1 MVRGV
6 DGRRTIN
13 MTAKTPVG
21 AKALAKSISEALDVK
36 SHDRRMQAHR
46 PAKVTHSLFQRM
58 FRRDEPSVFH
68 RCLAI
73 HMHNAQQP
81 SALK

>member
-1 MVRGV
+1 M
-6 DGRRTIN
+6 
-13 MTAKTPVG
+13 MSKTSVG
-21 AKALAKSISEALDVK
+21 AKAAVAKSISEALDVK
-36 SHDRRMQAHR
+36 SHDRRVQAHR
-46 PAKVTHSLFQRM
+46 PAKATHSLFQRM

-73 HMHNAQQP
+73 HMHNAQEP

>member
-1 MVRGV
+1 
-6 DGRRTIN
+6 
-13 MTAKTPVG
+13 MTAKTSVG
-21 AKALAKSISEALDVK
+21 AKAVAKSISEALELK
-36 SHDRRMQAHR
+36 SHDRRVQTHR
-46 PAKVTHSLFQRM
+46 PAKATHSLFQRM

-73 HMHNAQQP
+73 HMHNAQEP

>member
-1 MVRGV
+1 
-6 DGRRTIN
+6 

-21 AKALAKSISEALDVK
+21 AKAVAKSISEALEVK
-36 SHDRRMQAHR
+36 SHGRRVQGHR
-46 PAKVTHSLFQRM
+46 PANATLGLFQRM
-58 FRRDEPSVFH
+58 FRRDEPSIFH

>member
-1 MVRGV
+1 M
-6 DGRRTIN
+6 
-13 MTAKTPVG
+13 MSKTSVG
-21 AKALAKSISEALDVK
+21 AKAVAKSIGEALDVK
-36 SHDRRMQAHR
+36 THDRRLQAHR
-46 PAKVTHSLFQRM
+46 PAKATHSLFQRM

-73 HMHNAQQP
+73 HMHNAEQP

>member
-1 MVRGV
+1 MA
-6 DGRRTIN
+6 
-13 MTAKTPVG
+13 AKTPVD
-21 AKALAKSISEALDVK
+21 AKAAAKSINEIWEVRSLGRHLPV
-36 SHDRRMQAHR
+36 RRPTATQGF
-46 PAKVTHSLFQRM
+46 FQRM

>member
-1 MVRGV
+1 M
-6 DGRRTIN
+6 
-13 MTAKTPVG
+13 MSKTSVG
-21 AKALAKSISEALDVK
+21 AKAVAKSIGEALDVK
-36 SHDRRMQAHR
+36 SNDRRVQAHR
-46 PAKVTHSLFQRM
+46 PAKATHSLFQRM

>member
-1 MVRGV
+1 
-6 DGRRTIN
+6 

-21 AKALAKSISEALDVK
+21 AKAVAKSISEALDK
-36 SHDRRMQAHR
+36 SHERRVQAHR

>member
-1 MVRGV
+1 
-6 DGRRTIN
+6 

-21 AKALAKSISEALDVK
+21 AKAVAKSISEALDVK
-36 SHDRRMQAHR
+36 GHDRRVQAHR
-46 PAKVTHSLFQRM
+46 PAKATHSLFQRM

>member
-1 MVRGV
+1 MVE
-6 DGRRTIN
+6 GRVN
-13 MTAKTPVG
+13 MTIKTPVG
-21 AKALAKSISEALDVK
+21 TRAVAKSISEALDVK
-36 SHDRRMQAHR
+36 NHDRRLPAHR
-46 PAKVTHSLFQRM
+46 AANETLFQRM
-58 FRRDEPSVFH
+58 FRRKEPSVFH

>member
-1 MVRGV
+1 
-6 DGRRTIN
+6 
-13 MTAKTPVG
+13 MTVKTPVG
-21 AKALAKSISEALDVK
+21 AKAVAKSISEALEVK
-36 SHDRRMQAHR
+36 NHDRRLQAHR
-46 PAKVTHSLFQRM
+46 AANQADSLFQRM
-58 FRRDEPSVFH
+58 FRRKEPSIFH

>member
-1 MVRGV
+1 MVVERMV
-6 DGRRTIN
+6 EGRIN
-13 MTAKTPVG
+13 MTTNTPVG
-21 AKALAKSISEALDVK
+21 AKAVAKSISEALEVK
-36 SHDRRMQAHR
+36 SHDRRAQLHR
-46 PAKVTHSLFQRM
+46 VANPPHGLFQRM
-58 FRRDEPSVFH
+58 FRRNEPSIFH

>member
-1 MVRGV
+1 
-6 DGRRTIN
+6 
-13 MTAKTPVG
+13 
-21 AKALAKSISEALDVK
+21 
-36 SHDRRMQAHR
+36 
-46 PAKVTHSLFQRM
+46 M

>member
-1 MVRGV
+1 
-6 DGRRTIN
+6 
-13 MTAKTPVG
+13 MTARTPVD
-21 AKALAKSISEALDVK
+21 AKAVAKSTSEIWEVRSLGRHLPA
-36 SHDRRMQAHR
+36 RR
-46 PAKVTHSLFQRM
+46 PATATPGFFQRM

>member
-1 MVRGV
+1 
-6 DGRRTIN
+6 
-13 MTAKTPVG
+13 MTTKTPVG
-21 AKALAKSISEALDVK
+21 AKAVAKSISAALDVK
-36 SHDRRMQAHR
+36 SHDRRLQTHR
-46 PAKVTHSLFQRM
+46 AANETYSLFQRM
-58 FRRDEPSVFH
+58 FRRKEPSIFH